1 MLRMSKFINR
11 IYLACFG
18 PVQNGQNTKIVK
30 QNFCQKCSECQ
41 NLFVEIERVKHIL
54 ASYKMGKKLG
64 ISFKHNFCQKCW
76 KCQNLSLK
84 FFGGYPC
91 FGTIQNG
98 QNTKIFSNKSFLYS
112 HAEIFFKNAQNVE
125 IYQGNKSGVTKFFTH
140 TKWPIFTMLK
150 SIRGRNLVLR
160 GFSPIQNDKNSC
172 ENFQT
177 EYFFKHPQKVKIYQG
192 NKSGVTKFFTHT
204 KWTILKLEIFSKM
217 LRTPRFIRGINLGLW
232 SFSPIQNNK
241 NSCENFQAK
250 NFFKNDQN
258 VEIYQGNKFGVRKSF
273 THTNCQNCENS

>member
-1 MLRMSKFINR
+1 MGEKLRIPRFIPLINLNILSIFNPKKSGGGQILQIFNKFLSKMLRMSKFINR

-204 KWTILKLEIFSKM
+204 KWTTHLWKFSNWK
-217 LRTPRFIRGINLGLW
+217 F
-232 SFSPIQNNK
+232 
-241 NSCENFQAK
+241 FQK
-250 NFFKNDQN
+250 CSEHRDL
-258 VEIYQGNKFGVRKSF
+258 
-273 THTNCQNCENS
+273 